1 MTPPPPPP
9 PYLKS
14 LKCIVNCTRDSMEQ
28 IENNFENEFS
38 SNCQE
43 SSVPIELLSLISTL
57 IDGVNIENEIFSQP
71 ALASA
76 QQIMFNYRI
85 NKEKKVN
92 NIRRHLKIKEI
103 PLAIY
108 ITLKLYTITR
118 SKTLIQCFHSLG
130 ICISYGRL
138 LDITKDLSERLLSQ
152 YARDGVLLP
161 SVLKQDIFTIIA
173 KDNIG
178 INAKSSTAS
187 KHFHGTSMSILQ
199 FPLTENPTP
208 LPPIEIDPSNFQSSK
223 SKKVNGLPESYANV
237 KAISD
242 IPVVPFK
249 SPLFMSVCTVNM
261 PTPNTNMTDNV
272 MLDAL
277 DYEIC

>member
-1 MTPPPPPP
+1 M
-9 PYLKS
+9 
-14 LKCIVNCTRDSMEQ
+14 
-28 IENNFENEFS
+28 
-38 SNCQE
+38 
-43 SSVPIELLSLISTL
+43 
-57 IDGVNIENEIFSQP
+57 
-71 ALASA
+71 
-76 QQIMFNYRI
+76 
-85 NKEKKVN
+85 N
-92 NIRRHLKIKEI
+92 NIRRHLKIKET

-130 ICISYGRL
+130 ICISYDRL
-138 LDITKDLSERLLSQ
+138 LDITKDLSERLLYQ
-152 YARDGVLLP
+152 YARDGVFLP

-173 KDNIG
+173 KDNID

-208 LPPIEIDPSNFQSSK
+208 LPPSNLQNQ
-223 SKKVNGLPESYANV
+223 KKVNGLPESYVNV

-249 SPLFMSVCTVNM
+249 SRLFMSVCTVNM
-261 PTPNTNMTDNV
+261 PTPNTNMPDNV

-277 DYEIC
+277 DKEIEWLEEVDEAFNLTRCVNPGHSIIHR